1 MAKQSSFEW
10 SSSSLTLLYRVTST
24 LSSANE
30 ENQILHDFLI
40 LLKQHFN
47 ATAGSIQLL
56 TDDGLMN
63 LISYFGLSENQ
74 ANSMQHAPIDGHLF
88 SFETDVLDEI
98 QIRQNTLDI
107 ETLPPKQLCI
117 PVRYKI
123 RTLGV
128 INLFVDD
135 DIVITEELAYLLL
148 SVGAHLGESIERANR
163 DKINRRELIKDERN
177 IIANELHDS
186 LAQTLAS
193 LRFQVRILDQSIQ
206 PVGDFMAIKTIESV
220 EHNLDEA
227 TTALRQLIA
236 YCRVPIAQQG
246 LVSAITRAVDKF
258 RSETGIHI
266 LLQSNEQHLLLPANI
281 ELNAYRIVQEALTNI
296 KKHANAHI
304 VRVLLNNDDAGN
316 IKILIENDGKG
327 FDQRK
332 ILSTDGEHLGLTIMK
347 ERAKH
352 LGGDLKIET
361 EPDEGTRIEL
371 NFQHKNASKQQN
383 MINSTPEKQPK

>member
-1 MAKQSSFEW
+1 MTKQSPFEW
-10 SSSSLTLLYRVTST
+10 SLSSVTLLYRVTST

-30 ENQILHDFLI
+30 EDQILHDFLV

-47 ATAGSIQLL
+47 AAAGSIQLI

-63 LISYFGLSENQ
+63 LISHFGISEDQ
-74 ANSMQHAPIDGHLF
+74 ANSIQHAPIDGHLF
-88 SFETDVLDEI
+88 SFETDVMDEI
-98 QIRQNTLDI
+98 KIRQNTLDI
-107 ETLPPKQLCI
+107 EALPPKQLCI

-128 INLFVDD
+128 INLFVEDN
-135 DIVITEELAYLLL
+135 IVITEELAYLLL
-148 SVGAHLGESIERANR
+148 SVGAHLGESIERAIRN
-163 DKINRRELIKDERN
+163 KNSRRELIKNERN

-193 LRFQVRILDQSIQ
+193 LRFQVRILDQNIQ
-206 PVGDFMAIKTIESV
+206 PIGDFMTIKTIESI

-236 YCRVPIAQQG
+236 YCRVPIEQQG
-246 LVSAITRAVDKF
+246 LVPAITRAVDKF
-258 RSETGIHI
+258 RSETSIHI
-266 LLQSNEQHLLLPANI
+266 LLQCDEQHLLLPADI

-304 VRVLLNNDDAGN
+304 VRVLLSHDDAGN

-332 ILSTDGEHLGLTIMK
+332 ILSVDGEHLGLTIMK

-361 EPDEGTRIEL
+361 DPDEGTRVEL
-371 NFQHKNASKQQN
+371 SFQHKDASKHPKRDKF
-383 MINSTPEKQPK
+383 ST